1 MKILVVDRR
10 ADLRSALVLLLK
22 ELVGLEVIAEAGSI
36 TEIQEALRVN
46 IPDVVLIDWGIV
58 GKKGK
63 KTLTSIRV
71 YNPGV
76 KIIALDSNEETR
88 QNAIGAGV
96 DEFVTKEFS
105 PDRLV
110 SILNQICLK
119 QDHEGTPSLS

>member
-58 GKKGK
+58 GKKGQ